1 MEIPEENILGELNK
15 GVYVLMSGLDL
26 ERLVLSAGP
35 VGLMQNAFDIAMDY
49 CQTREQF
56 GQKIGDFQIMQAK
69 MADMYMKLQSS
80 RAFLYSLARNADEG
94 VFCNTV
100 TLFTFFFFNFLF
112 FLFLVNLT
120 DQDCASVFTMVAEHG
135 VSVADE
141 AIQTLGGNG
150 YINEYPTGRIL
161 RDAKLYTI
169 GGGTNEIRRW
179 LVGRE
184 LMKNF
189 DSKAN

>member
-1 MEIPEENILGELNK
+1 
-15 GVYVLMSGLDL
+15 
-26 ERLVLSAGP
+26 
-35 VGLMQNAFDIAMDY
+35 MQHAFDITVDY

-56 GQKIGDFQIMQAK
+56 GQKIGDFQLMQGK

-80 RAFLYSLARNADEG
+80 RAFLYSLAANADEG
-94 VFCNTV
+94 VFSNTV
-100 TLFTFFFFNFLF
+100 TSDFLNYFF
-112 FLFLVNLT
+112 
-120 DQDCASVFTMVAEHG
+120 QDCASLFTLCGEN
-135 VSVADE
+135 SVDLALE
-141 AIQTLGGNG
+141 AIQSLGGNG
-150 YINEYPTGRIL
+150 YINEYPAGRIL

-189 DSKAN
+189 EVQ